1 MLLTFVGTRANIGKI
16 NQRHRRHSALLV
28 KEADTRILIDCG
40 IDWLGRFEALQPDA
54 IVLTHGHPDH
64 AYGLA
69 AGAFCPV
76 YATEDTWPMLA
87 AYPIAATRMSADRVT
102 PAAAAFSLSSSRST
116 VVNRMRNAA
125 EARSSGDFCGRATD
139 VGKPLRR

>member
-16 NQRHRRHSALLV
+16 NRRHRRHSALLV

-40 IDWLGRFEALQPDA
+40 ADWLGRFEALQPDA

-64 AYGLA
+64 ADGLA
-69 AGAFCPV
+69 AGALCPV

-87 AYPIAATRMSADRVT
+87 AYPIAVRRTMPPWSSTCRGPKPTLSSRPRNT
-102 PAAAAFSLSSSRST
+102 FAAAVRLSH
-116 VVNRMRNAA
+116 N
-125 EARSSGDFCGRATD
+125 ARS
-139 VGKPLRR
+139 